1 MDRHQELQFAIS
13 AVSQA
18 ARLAIDV
25 QNELA
30 PQDALAKQDRSPVT
44 VADYGVQALISHA
57 LQHTFPNDPLMG
69 EESSDELHS
78 DAAKPIIQKVIERV
92 TAVESQIDAN
102 DVIGLIDRASH
113 AGGGKARFWALD
125 PIDGTKGFL
134 RRQQYAIALALI
146 EDGEVVAGV
155 LGCPNLPITADAS
168 NPGCILAASRGG
180 GAQIMSIDGSASVAI
195 HTRKIEQ
202 TTEAIVCES
211 VESGHS
217 DHSSSAQVSRQ
228 LEIATEPVRIDS
240 QCKYAVVA
248 RGDADIYLRLPTR
261 PGYEERIWDHAAG
274 AIIVTE
280 SGGAVTDVQG
290 KKLDFS
296 KGSTLCDNKG
306 VIATSGAI
314 HDQVVGVVKQVLGSN
329 SK

>member
-1 MDRHQELQFAIS
+1 MDRQKELQFAIS
-13 AVSQA
+13 AVAQA

-44 VADYGVQALISHA
+44 VADYGVQALISRS
-57 LQHTFPNDPLMG
+57 LQHAFPNDPLMG

-92 TAVESQIDAN
+92 TAVEPKIAAD

-113 AGGGKARFWALD
+113 GGGSKSRFWTLD

-134 RRQQYAIALALI
+134 RREQYAIALALI

-155 LGCPNLPITADAS
+155 LGCPNLPISSDAS
-168 NPGCILAASRGG
+168 PAGCILAAAQGT
-180 GAQIMSIDGSASVAI
+180 GAQIMLLDGSAPVAI
-195 HTRKIEQ
+195 QTRKIEQ

-211 VESGHS
+211 VETGHS
-217 DHSSSAQVSRQ
+217 DHSSSAQVSTQ
-228 LEIATEPVRIDS
+228 LGIATNPVRIDS

-261 PGYEERIWDHAAG
+261 PGYQERIWDHAAG

-280 SGGAVTDVQG
+280 SGGTVTDVNG
-290 KKLDFS
+290 KALDFS
-296 KGSTLCDNKG
+296 RGSTLSENKG

-314 HDQVVGVVKQVLGSN
+314 HDRVVEVVKNVLGSN
-329 SK
+329 